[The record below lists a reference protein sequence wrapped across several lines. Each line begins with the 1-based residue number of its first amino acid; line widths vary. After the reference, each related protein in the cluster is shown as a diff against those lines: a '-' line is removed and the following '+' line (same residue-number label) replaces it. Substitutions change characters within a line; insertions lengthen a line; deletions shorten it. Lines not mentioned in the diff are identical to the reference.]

1 VAGAAGAPLSP
12 PEDEVDLD
20 TLYVKPT
27 FYVRP
32 ERTLVVCSVG
42 RRVGGPGSALWA
54 SGWSLGLGGRDLAG
68 VAIQDA
74 PLALMQAFCSGE
86 ELRRMSPEAR
96 SAWMR
101 TWRHAG

>member
-1 VAGAAGAPLSP
+1 M
-12 PEDEVDLD
+12 DLD

-42 RRVGGPGSALWA
+42 RRVGGPGSVLWA
-54 SGWSLGLGGRDLAG
+54 SGWSLGLGGRDLHEHA
-68 VAIQDA
+68 VQDL
-74 PLALMQAFCSGE
+74 PHALMAAFVHGQD
-86 ELRRMSPEAR
+86 LRKMSPEAK

-101 TWRHAG
+101 TWRNSA

>member
-1 VAGAAGAPLSP
+1 M
-12 PEDEVDLD
+12 DLD

-42 RRVGGPGSALWA
+42 SRVGAPGSGLWA
-54 SGWSLGLGGRDLAG
+54 SGWSLGLGSRDLRG
-68 VAIQDA
+68 VAIQDL
-74 PLALMQAFCSGE
+74 PHALMSAFTTGQD
-86 ELRRMSPEAR
+86 LRAMSPESR

-101 TWRHAG
+101 TWRNSA